1 MIRINLLPEEYR
13 RRARTPI
20 RLMVAMS
27 IAVAVNSSLLAYWG
41 WMTFGVAAE
50 IRTEHNVLQ
59 LEMDGLTPQVNYH
72 NALDAERKFHSSRE
86 STLAEI
92 NMNRVLWTQK
102 FDELVDLVNLGGD
115 GVRHYIWF
123 DDLTVKQ
130 EPGGRNGNY
139 GSLKAA
145 GHSGSP
151 KWDQVANFLEDVE
164 DKSISDFIDTFSP
177 PASPEG
183 TQMPKDEDLI
193 PSEVWSFP
201 LSLNLK
207 SAEERQATPVAEESK

>member
-20 RLMVAMS
+20 KLMVAMS
-27 IAVAVNSSLLAYWG
+27 VAVAVNSSLLAYWG

-72 NALDAERKFHSSRE
+72 NDLDGEMKFHALRE

-92 NMNRVLWTQK
+92 NMNRILWTQK

-130 EPGGRNGNY
+130 EPGGRNGNF
-139 GSLKAA
+139 GSLKAS

-164 DKSISDFIDTFSP
+164 DRSISNFIETFSA
-177 PASPEG
+177 PANPEG
-183 TQMPKDEDLI
+183 TQNPKDEDLV

-201 LSLNLK
+201 LSLKLR
-207 SAEERQATPVAEESK
+207 SAEDRRAVKDEEESQ

>member
-20 RLMVAMS
+20 RLMVAVS
-27 IAVAVNSSLLAYWG
+27 LAVAVNSSLLAYWG

-72 NALDAERKFHSSRE
+72 NALNDEMKFHASRE
-86 STLAEI
+86 TTLAEI
-92 NMNRVLWTQK
+92 NINRVLWTQK

-130 EPGGRNGNY
+130 EAGGRNNNY
-139 GSLKAA
+139 GSLKAG

-164 DKSISDFIDTFSP
+164 DKSISSFIDTFSP

-183 TQMPKDEDLI
+183 TQNPKDEDLV

-207 SAEERQATPVAEESK
+207 SAEDRQTIKQEEESK